1 MTDEKRKNQ
10 KTKIMNDFKT
20 YLIVDRKY
28 SGNTKEAYE
37 KDIEKFLNIMLEWTP
52 PKNDETIYDNINN
65 TDKETIQKYL
75 MYLKKTEQLTER
87 SIARNISAI
96 RTFYK
101 FLNQSKKVN
110 KNPMLDI
117 KTPKS
122 SKSLPTVLT
131 IEETT
136 QLLSFPLT
144 DSYSYRNKTMLELM
158 YATGIRVSELI
169 NIKLE
174 DIDIDNETI
183 KIMGKGK
190 KERIVPLG
198 EYATKYLKIYLL
210 DHRHFLL
217 KEIDT
222 NYLFLNNHGKNI
234 TRQGFFKIVKAL
246 AKTQGIKTEISPH
259 TIRHSF
265 ATHLLYMGADL
276 RTIQELLG
284 HSDLST
290 TGIYTHI
297 ANKQLEND
305 YHNYHPH
312 G

>member
-1 MTDEKRKNQ
+1 MTDQLLKDQ
-10 KTKIMNDFKT
+10 KIEIIQNFKT

-28 SGNTKEAYE
+28 SIHTQAGYE
-37 KDIEKFLNIMLEWTP
+37 KDIEKFLNTVLERNKSDNNIYKTI
-52 PKNDETIYDNINN
+52 NDI
-65 TDKETIQKYL
+65 DKETIQKYL
-75 MYLKKTEQLTER
+75 MFLKKTEQLTER
-87 SIARNISAI
+87 SIARNMSAI

-101 FLNQSKKVN
+101 FLNQSKKVE
-110 KNPMLDI
+110 KNPLSDI
-117 KTPKS
+117 KAPKS
-122 SKSLPTVLT
+122 TKSLPTVLT
-131 IEETT
+131 VEETT
-136 QLLSFPLT
+136 QLLSFPLN
-144 DSYSYRNKTMLELM
+144 DSYSYRNKAMLELM

-169 NIKLE
+169 NLKLE

-198 EYATKYLKIYLL
+198 EYATTYLKIYLL
-210 DHRHFLL
+210 DHRHELL
-217 KEIDT
+217 KRTDT
-222 NYLFLNNHGKNI
+222 NFLFLNNHGKNI
-234 TRQGFFKIVKAL
+234 TRQGFFKIIKAL

-284 HSDLST
+284 HQDLST

-297 ANKQLEND
+297 ANKQLEKD
-305 YHNYHPH
+305 YHEYHPH

>member
-1 MTDEKRKNQ
+1 MIDQIIKDQ
-10 KTKIMNDFKT
+10 KLEIIQSFKT

-28 SGNTKEAYE
+28 SIHTQNGYE
-37 KDIEKFLNIMLEWTP
+37 KDIEKFLNITLKWNP
-52 PKNDETIYDNINN
+52 PKDNETIYENINN
-65 TDKETIQKYL
+65 INKETIQKYL

-87 SIARNISAI
+87 SIARNMSAI

-101 FLNQSKKVN
+101 FLNQSKKVE
-110 KNPMLDI
+110 KNPLSDI
-117 KTPKS
+117 KAPKS
-122 SKSLPTVLT
+122 TKSLPTVLT
-131 IEETT
+131 VEETT

-169 NIKLE
+169 NLKLE

-183 KIMGKGK
+183 KIMGKGR

-198 EYATKYLKIYLL
+198 EYATDYLKIYLL
-210 DHRHFLL
+210 DHRHELL
-217 KEIDT
+217 KKTET

-234 TRQGFFKIVKAL
+234 TRQGFFKIIKAL

-284 HSDLST
+284 HENLST

-305 YHNYHPH
+305 YHKYHPH

>member
-1 MTDEKRKNQ
+1 MIDQILKDQ
-10 KTKIMNDFKT
+10 KIEIIQSFKT

-28 SGNTKEAYE
+28 SVHTQAGYE
-37 KDIEKFLNIMLEWTP
+37 KDIEKFLNIILEWN
-52 PKNDETIYDNINN
+52 KNKSNIYKILNNI
-65 TDKETIQKYL
+65 DKETIQKYL
-75 MYLKKTEQLTER
+75 MYLKKTEKLTER
-87 SIARNISAI
+87 SIARNMSAI

-101 FLNQSKKVN
+101 FLNQSKKVE
-110 KNPMLDI
+110 KNPLSDI
-117 KTPKS
+117 KAPKS
-122 SKSLPTVLT
+122 TKSLPTVLT
-131 IEETT
+131 VEETT

-144 DSYSYRNKTMLELM
+144 DSYSYRNKAMLELM

-169 NIKLE
+169 NLKLE

-183 KIMGKGK
+183 KIMGKGR

-198 EYATKYLKIYLL
+198 EYATDYLKIYLL
-210 DHRHFLL
+210 DHRHELL
-217 KEIDT
+217 KQTET

-234 TRQGFFKIVKAL
+234 TRQGFFKIIKAL

-284 HSDLST
+284 HEDLST

-305 YHNYHPH
+305 YHKYHPH